1 MLMEFTVEDYC
12 TNKMHNELIIECL
25 KVDRC
30 YHVDISMHYL
40 CGQLSE
46 SHSPNPGGRPP
57 EAHVDHLV
65 METQGFK
72 DLGSLKIEI
81 RPAILRSATCINR
94 NQRGHYKISAPDKT
108 ETLSVITRSWP
119 PKKIN

>member
-30 YHVDISMHYL
+30 YRVDISMHYL

-46 SHSPNPGGRPP
+46 GHSPNPGGRPP

-81 RPAILRSATCINR
+81 RPVILRSATRINR

>member
-25 KVDRC
+25 KVTRC
-30 YHVDISMHYL
+30 YRVDISMHYL

-46 SHSPNPGGRPP
+46 GHSPDPGGRSP

-65 METQGFK
+65 METQGLK

-81 RPAILRSATCINR
+81 RPVILRSATRINR

>member
-25 KVDRC
+25 KVTRC
-30 YHVDISMHYL
+30 YRVDISMHYL

-46 SHSPNPGGRPP
+46 GHSPNPGGRPP

-65 METQGFK
+65 METQGLK
-72 DLGSLKIEI
+72 NLGSLKIEI
-81 RPAILRSATCINR
+81 RPAILRSVTCINR

>member
-25 KVDRC
+25 KVGRC
-30 YHVDISMHYL
+30 YRGDISMHYL
-40 CGQLSE
+40 RGQLSE
-46 SHSPNPGGRPP
+46 GHSPNPGGRPP

-65 METQGFK
+65 METQGLK
-72 DLGSLKIEI
+72 NLGSLKIEI

-94 NQRGHYKISAPDKT
+94 DQRGHYKIS

>member
-25 KVDRC
+25 KVTRC
-30 YHVDISMHYL
+30 YRVDISMHYL

-46 SHSPNPGGRPP
+46 GHSPNPGGRPP

-65 METQGFK
+65 MKTQGLK
-72 DLGSLKIEI
+72 DLGSLKIET

-94 NQRGHYKISAPDKT
+94 NQRGHYKISAPHKT
-108 ETLSVITRSWP
+108 KTLSVITYVQDLSP
-119 PKKIN
+119 